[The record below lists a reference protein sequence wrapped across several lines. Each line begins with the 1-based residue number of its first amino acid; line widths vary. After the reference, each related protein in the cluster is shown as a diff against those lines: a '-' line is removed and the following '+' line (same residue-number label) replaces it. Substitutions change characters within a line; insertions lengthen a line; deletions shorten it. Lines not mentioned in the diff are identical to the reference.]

1 MRKPNYLIL
10 AITWTIIVTVLSLS
24 KISGL
29 DTPINIPNK
38 DKVVHFVFYF
48 LFYILWFYCFISE
61 KNRTQLLWI
70 VFVVSVSY
78 GLLMEA
84 LQDVVGTNRTPDVYD
99 VCANTLGALCALFV
113 SVYFLSKKK
122 QI

>member
-1 MRKPNYLIL
+1 VHKPHYLIL
-10 AITWTIIVTVLSLS
+10 SITWTVIVTVLSLA
-24 KISGL
+24 KIEGL

-48 LFYILWFYCFISE
+48 LFYMLWFFYFCPKKS
-61 KNRTQLLWI
+61 NAHLLWI
-70 VFVVSVSY
+70 VLLVSVGY

-84 LQDVVGTNRTPDVYD
+84 LQGVVGTNRTPDLNDVY
-99 VCANTLGALCALFV
+99 ANTFGAFCALLV
-113 SVYFLSKKK
+113 SVYFLLKKR

>member
-1 MRKPNYLIL
+1 MRKPHYLIL

-48 LFYILWFYCFISE
+48 LFYILWFSYFISE
-61 KNRTQLLWI
+61 KNRNQLLWI
-70 VFVVSVSY
+70 VLLVSVSY
-78 GLLMEA
+78 GLLMEG
-84 LQDVVGTNRTPDVYD
+84 LQGVVGTNRTPDLNDVY
-99 VCANTLGALCALFV
+99 ANTFGAFCALFV
-113 SVYFLSKKK
+113 LLYFLSKKK